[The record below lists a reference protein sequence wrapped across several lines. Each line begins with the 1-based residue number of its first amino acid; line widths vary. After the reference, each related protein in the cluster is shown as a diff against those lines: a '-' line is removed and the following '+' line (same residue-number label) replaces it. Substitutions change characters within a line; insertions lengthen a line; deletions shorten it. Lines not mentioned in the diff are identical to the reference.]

1 MQKFNT
7 LIRTLR
13 PSRSVTAAVIAA
25 AVIAGTGGLG
35 AQAKTLKLGHSLAGG
50 NHPYHLGAVKFKEIL
65 EAKSGGKIKVKIFP
79 NSQLGGERDMVEGLK
94 IGTVD
99 LVVAAAT
106 LGGKIANDKK
116 VNLVAMPFIFK
127 NYDAVDSVLE
137 GEIGKEMSANWPKA
151 GIRNVGYFI
160 AGFHNLAN
168 SKKPIRTPADFK
180 GMKMRS
186 IQSDAMTLQI
196 NTLGPNAVPMAFPEV
211 YTGIQQGVVDGFANS
226 LTTFYLKK
234 YYEVAPYISVSRHGV
249 GVLSLMMS
257 EKNYQ
262 AFSAADRKIIDEA
275 GIEAARYQRGLYREG
290 DKKYLAE
297 LKKVA
302 KVNTNVD
309 REAFKKHTAA
319 YTEEF
324 VKMAGG
330 GADIADFAKRFLAAG
345 SK

>member
-1 MQKFNT
+1 MQKFYT

-13 PSRSVTAAVIAA
+13 PSRSVTAAVMGAA
-25 AVIAGTGGLG
+25 LIAGASVSG
-35 AQAKTLKLGHSLAGG
+35 AEAKTLKLGHSLTTG
-50 NHPYHLGAVKFKEIL
+50 HPYDLGAQKFAELL
-65 EAKSGGKIKVKIFP
+65 EAKSGGKLKVKIFP

-99 LVVAAAT
+99 VVIGAAT
-106 LGGKIANDKK
+106 LGGKISGDKK
-116 VNLVAMPFIFK
+116 VNLVAMPFLFED
-127 NYDAVDSVLE
+127 YDAVDKVLE
-137 GEIGKEMSANWPKA
+137 GDVGKEMVANWPKA
-151 GIRNVGYFI
+151 GIRHIGFFI

-168 SKKPIRTPADFK
+168 SKKPIRTPSDFK

-249 GVLSLMMS
+249 GILTLLMS
-257 EKNYQ
+257 EKTYQ
-262 AFSAADRKIIDEA
+262 GLSEAERKLVDEA

-302 KVNTNVD
+302 KVNTDVD
-309 REAFKKHTAA
+309 RAAFAKHTAQ
-319 YTEEF
+319 YTQKF
-324 VKMAGG
+324 VDMAGG
-330 GADIADFAKRFLAAG
+330 GAEIEAFAKRFLAAG